1 MRLFTIAN
9 TVVSPSFISAFHWRV
24 SDTNPTTRLDC
35 CTAHPALR
43 LLCCNLTDFM
53 RGMIAI
59 NQLIYV
65 VIWPN
70 SETPYVRPTV
80 STPATSTK
88 TPASLG
94 RCLIFARLVSL
105 RAGTHTRGAP
115 TGLAIHSALPRQQF
129 TPRRVVYFHRGRG
142 RSDVERP
149 TDRRATDG
157 AVASRRVARVVR
169 HGSTSARIR
178 RWFADA
184 ASRGYGVSR
193 DDDVFVFPVRG
204 RDAS

>member
-1 MRLFTIAN
+1 MF
-9 TVVSPSFISAFHWRV
+9 
-24 SDTNPTTRLDC
+24 D
-35 CTAHPALR
+35 
-43 LLCCNLTDFM
+43 
-53 RGMIAI
+53 
-59 NQLIYV
+59 
-65 VIWPN
+65 
-70 SETPYVRPTV
+70 
-80 STPATSTK
+80 
-88 TPASLG
+88 
-94 RCLIFARLVSL
+94 L
-105 RAGTHTRGAP
+105 RAAGLPKGSHTRGAP

-157 AVASRRVARVVR
+157 AVASRRVAHVVR

>member
-1 MRLFTIAN
+1 MTII
-9 TVVSPSFISAFHWRV
+9 PRY
-24 SDTNPTTRLDC
+24 PGG
-35 CTAHPALR
+35 R
-43 LLCCNLTDFM
+43 LLYCNLPPGC

-59 NQLIYV
+59 NQLMYV
-65 VIWPN
+65 IIRPN
-70 SETPYVRPTV
+70 SEAPYVRPTV

-94 RCLIFARLVSL
+94 PCLIFARLVSL
-105 RAGTHTRGAP
+105 RAGSHTRGAP

-184 ASRGYGVSR
+184 ASRGYGRARVG
-193 DDDVFVFPVRG
+193 DVFVFPVRG